1 MDNLITEHLK
11 SCRNPRILAFEDEA
25 HRILAQCSV
34 KSVCYDNLHAD
45 FRYDIICQAYHRF
58 EALGLN
64 LKKLFKF
71 QTKVPAVYPWNIEY
85 CALRFNVNR
94 RFNVFPLV
102 IVMAE
107 TECDVIRAYR
117 FARKYNIPISI
128 RGGSHC
134 FEPFSLTQG
143 MIIDQSRRK
152 KFEIKENSVKCEA
165 GVLLGPLV
173 EALFKYRKTLPIGS
187 CPNNNCLGYAL
198 GGGIGSLT
206 RVFGLGS
213 DNILKLKIML
223 ADGKVV
229 CVDKTHYP
237 DLFFALRGAGN
248 CFCGIVLSATY
259 RIYDI
264 NKVWNFSLSYPLSK
278 IDSVLSTWISF
289 VQTNPVRLTSDIIF
303 TNRGVTVAGFFID
316 KNKQE
321 LDHYLR
327 PLVALQPT
335 EMNMEY
341 IPYLDV
347 VKLNAGLGRWDP
359 FFKFKNAFINPN
371 FQGKQVADIITKY
384 ISLAKDAD
392 YMVIDNLGGVNN
404 TISPTETAFVH
415 RNLLGWLHINA
426 QWSNEAE
433 QPEKLAWITSF
444 YDELNPYMTPQVYQN
459 APDLD
464 LVDYLQRYY
473 GENLPRLVEIKK
485 KYDPSNI
492 FNYAQSIPTEL

>member
-1 MDNLITEHLK
+1 MTDLITEHLK
-11 SCRNPRILAFEDEA
+11 SCRNSRILLFEEEA
-25 HRILAQCSV
+25 HKILQQCSTQ
-34 KSVCYDNLHAD
+34 SVCYDNLQAD

-94 RFNVFPLV
+94 RFNIFPLV

-117 FARKYNIPISI
+117 FARKYKIPLSL

-134 FEPFSLTQG
+134 FEDFSLTQG

-152 KFEIKENSVKCEA
+152 KIQIKENSVKCEA

-173 EALFKYRKTLPIGS
+173 EELFKYRKTLPIGS
-187 CPNNNCLGYAL
+187 CPNNNLVGYSL

-206 RVFGLGS
+206 RVFGVGS
-213 DNILKLKIML
+213 DNILKLKILL
-223 ADGKVV
+223 ADGNIVY
-229 CVDKTHYP
+229 VDQTHYP

-248 CFCGIVLSATY
+248 GQFGIVLSATY
-259 RIYDI
+259 RIHDI
-264 NKVWNFSLSYPLSK
+264 NKVWDFSLSYPVSK
-278 IDSVLSTWISF
+278 IQPVLNTWIAWI
-289 VQTNPVRLTSDIIF
+289 QTNPVRLTSDIIF
-303 TNRGVTVAGFFID
+303 TNRGVTIAGFFID
-316 KNKQE
+316 KSKQE
-321 LDHYLR
+321 LEHYLR

-335 EMNMEY
+335 DSKMQY
-341 IPYLDV
+341 VPYLTV
-347 VKLNAGLGRWDP
+347 VKQSAGNGRWEP

-371 FQGKQVADIITKY
+371 FHGPQVANIITKY
-384 ISLAKDAD
+384 ISLAKDDD
-392 YMVIDNLGGVNN
+392 YMVVDNLGGVNN
-404 TISPTETAFVH
+404 TISPTATAFVH

-426 QWSNEAE
+426 QWSNETE
-433 QPEKLAWITSF
+433 QPEKLAWITAF
-444 YDELNPYMTPQVYQN
+444 YDELQPYMTPQVYQN
-459 APDLD
+459 APDID

-473 GENLPRLVEIKK
+473 GENLPRLVEIKHT
-485 KYDPSNI
+485 YDPENI
-492 FNYAQSIPTEL
+492 FSYAQSIPPEL